1 MSSGRSL
8 HGRSGSGSRRWPP
21 TASRRRICTL
31 RFPRKRSRSRRKS
44 LRRRSDDGPSD
55 DDSGVAE
62 PRNLEED
69 RRDSGGRRLHA
80 GEARG
85 IEARAPREV
94 HPEKGGR
101 ESPQETRHRPR
112 GGEACPEA
120 REGGQAR
127 SPREEALGEG
137 YGGGAGSAPHNSRE
151 GTAAH
156 LGRAGDHGRVE
167 GDRPVAPPVRR
178 DGAIEE
184 NSRTQA
190 QQETPPG
197 SPPKNLREVRSP
209 RDRRQRIGGD
219 RVRAIDRRTGTQM
232 TMRTF
237 HYAGVAEM
245 NVTLGLPRLIEIV
258 DARRVPSTPIME
270 LYVKSGHTDL
280 ERMRKIATEIEMTSL
295 EDIASIETDLVNM
308 RVLAYPD
315 DHRMKSRGVTWQE
328 LEEKLKKLGEIQ
340 EVRRQVGNAEKKAR
354 ALVVEAGEPSFKKLQ
369 RLVEQVRVMKIKGI
383 DGISRAI
390 IRKRGDGYVIYTEG
404 SNLSKILELPYVD
417 AARTST
423 NSVQEIYE
431 VLGIEAARN
440 AIVNEAYNT
449 LQEQGLT
456 VDIRHIMLVSD
467 MMTNDG
473 DVKAI
478 GRHGISGRKS
488 SVLARAAFEIT
499 AHHLLRAAITGEVDY
514 LDGVAENV
522 IVGQPVTLGTG
533 AVNLIYKPP
542 PGLPK
547 PMAVPKP
554 KPAATA
560 PVPPPP
566 GPEEPL
572 EEVVP

>member
-1 MSSGRSL
+1 MARATTIQALRNRGISKK
-8 HGRSGSGSRRWPP
+8 
-21 TASRRRICTL
+21 TATL
-31 RFPRKRSRSRRKS
+31 LADAGFTLEKLAASKAERLSKFLSKKEAEKVLKKLGAAVPEPKPAPKKEKAKPAARGKRAAAKAAE
-44 LRRRSDDGPSD
+44 
-55 DDSGVAE
+55 AE
-62 PRNLEED
+62 PEAALTIPVKAPPLT
-69 RRDSGGRRLHA
+69 SGEQEIMDGLKEIGRWLPRYVVGELAKKIHGLKLSKKRLH
-80 GEARG
+80 ELLTK
-85 IEARAPREV
+85 IC
-94 HPEKGGR
+94 EKF
-101 ESPQETRHRPR
+101 ELH
-112 GGEACPEA
+112 
-120 REGGQAR
+120 
-127 SPREEALGEG
+127 
-137 YGGGAGSAPHNSRE
+137 
-151 GTAAH
+151 
-156 LGRAGDHGRVE
+156 
-167 GDRPVAPPVRR
+167 
-178 DGAIEE
+178 
-184 NSRTQA
+184 
-190 QQETPPG
+190 
-197 SPPKNLREVRSP
+197 
-209 RDRRQRIGGD
+209 
-219 RVRAIDRRTGTQM
+219 AIDANESAGIVSAQSIGEPGTQM

-280 ERMRKIATEIEMTSL
+280 EKIRKIATEIEMTSL
-295 EDIASIETDLVNM
+295 EDVASIETDLQNM
-308 RVLAYPD
+308 RVLAFPD
-315 DHRMKSRGVTWQE
+315 DHRMKSRGVTWPE
-328 LEEKLKKLGEIQ
+328 IEEKMKKFGEVQ
-340 EVRRQVGNAEKKAR
+340 EVKRQIGNTERKAR

-369 RLVEQVRVMKIKGI
+369 RLVEQVRTMKIKGI

-417 AARTST
+417 ASRTST
-423 NSVQEIYE
+423 NTIQEIYE
-431 VLGIEAARN
+431 VLGSEAARN
-440 AIVNEAYNT
+440 AIVNEANNT

-533 AVNLIYKPP
+533 AVNLIYQPP
-542 PGLPK
+542 SGLPK
-547 PMAVPKP
+547 SSVVPKP
-554 KPAATA
+554 KPV
-560 PVPPPP
+560 PVPPTPKP
-566 GPEEPL
+566 ALETPETAESPVTPEPEEPV

>member
-1 MSSGRSL
+1 MARA
-8 HGRSGSGSRRWPP
+8 
-21 TASRRRICTL
+21 TTIQAL
-31 RFPRKRSRSRRKS
+31 R
-44 LRRRSDDGPSD
+44 
-55 DDSGVAE
+55 
-62 PRNLEED
+62 N
-69 RRDSGGRRLHA
+69 
-80 GEARG
+80 RG
-85 IEARAPREV
+85 ISKKTAEILADAGFTLEKLAASKPERLAKFIPKKEA
-94 HPEKGGR
+94 EKVLKKLCEKFDLHVIDAN
-101 ESPQETRHRPR
+101 ESAGIVSAQSI
-112 GGEACPEA
+112 GEP
-120 REGGQAR
+120 
-127 SPREEALGEG
+127 
-137 YGGGAGSAPHNSRE
+137 
-151 GTAAH
+151 
-156 LGRAGDHGRVE
+156 
-167 GDRPVAPPVRR
+167 
-178 DGAIEE
+178 
-184 NSRTQA
+184 
-190 QQETPPG
+190 
-197 SPPKNLREVRSP
+197 
-209 RDRRQRIGGD
+209 
-219 RVRAIDRRTGTQM
+219 GTQM

-315 DHRMKSRGVTWQE
+315 DHRMKSRGVTWPE

-340 EVRRQVGNAEKKAR
+340 EVRRQVGSAEKKAR

-369 RLVEQVRVMKIKGI
+369 RLVEQVRMMKIKGI
-383 DGISRAI
+383 EGISRAI
-390 IRKRGDGYVIYTEG
+390 IKKRGEGYVIYTEG

-417 AARTST
+417 ASRTTT

-499 AHHLLRAAITGEVDY
+499 AHHLLRAAITGEVD
-514 LDGVAENV
+514 
-522 IVGQPVTLGTG
+522 
-533 AVNLIYKPP
+533 
-542 PGLPK
+542 
-547 PMAVPKP
+547 
-554 KPAATA
+554 
-560 PVPPPP
+560 
-566 GPEEPL
+566 
-572 EEVVP
+572 

>member
-1 MSSGRSL
+1 MARATTIQALRNRGISKKTAEVLADAGFTLEKLAASKPERLAKFISKKEAEKLLKKLGAASAEVKPAPKKETARPQPRGRKTSAK
-8 HGRSGSGSRRWPP
+8 
-21 TASRRRICTL
+21 ASE
-31 RFPRKRSRSRRKS
+31 
-44 LRRRSDDGPSD
+44 
-55 DDSGVAE
+55 AE
-62 PRNLEED
+62 PEAPLTIPVKAPPL
-69 RRDSGGRRLHA
+69 SGGEQEIMDGLKELGRWLPRFVVTEVAKKIHGLKLSKRRLQ
-80 GEARG
+80 
-85 IEARAPREV
+85 EV
-94 HPEKGGR
+94 LEKICAKFD
-101 ESPQETRHRPR
+101 RH
-112 GGEACPEA
+112 
-120 REGGQAR
+120 
-127 SPREEALGEG
+127 
-137 YGGGAGSAPHNSRE
+137 
-151 GTAAH
+151 
-156 LGRAGDHGRVE
+156 
-167 GDRPVAPPVRR
+167 
-178 DGAIEE
+178 
-184 NSRTQA
+184 
-190 QQETPPG
+190 
-197 SPPKNLREVRSP
+197 
-209 RDRRQRIGGD
+209 
-219 RVRAIDRRTGTQM
+219 AIDANESAGIVSAQSIGEPGTQM

-270 LYVKSGHTDL
+270 LYVKSGHSDL
-280 ERMRKIATEIEMTSL
+280 EKMRKIATEIEMTSL
-295 EDIASIETDLVNM
+295 EDVAVIETDLVNM
-308 RVLAYPD
+308 RVLAHPD
-315 DHRMKSRGVTWQE
+315 DHRMKSRGVTVAE
-328 LEEKLKKLGEIQ
+328 LEEKLKKFGEMQ
-340 EVRRQVGNAEKKAR
+340 DVKRQVGNVERRVR

-369 RLVEQVRVMKIKGI
+369 RLVEQVRTMKIKGI

-390 IRKRGDGYVIYTEG
+390 IKKRGDGYVIYTEG

-417 AARTST
+417 ASRTTT
-423 NSVQEIYE
+423 NSIQEIYE

-440 AIVNEAYNT
+440 AIVKEAYDT

-547 PMAVPKP
+547 PSLIAKP
-554 KPAATA
+554 KPAAQPEA
-560 PVPPPP
+560 AKPQVPLQ
-566 GPEEPL
+566 EI
-572 EEVVP
+572 VP